1 MKENKIEISYK
12 VFDDLSELSK
22 EDAWLLNE
30 AREVTKQAYAPY
42 SNFYVGAVA
51 KLVNGEIVAGTNQE
65 NASFPV
71 GLCAERVLLASAS
84 TLYPEVAVETM
95 AISYHSGNGN
105 SNEPIAPCGMCR
117 QSLQEYE
124 IRVKRPI
131 RLILGGLEGKVFVFE
146 KASLLL
152 PLGFSSD
159 DLNRE

>member
-1 MKENKIEISYK
+1 MKEKKIEISYK
-12 VFDDLSELSK
+12 VFDDINELAK

-30 AREVTKQAYAPY
+30 AREVTNQAYAPY

-105 SNEPIAPCGMCR
+105 SNQPNNLSPVRAERRGRGEHAVR
-117 QSLQEYE
+117 
-124 IRVKRPI
+124 
-131 RLILGGLEGKVFVFE
+131 GGWRDPY
-146 KASLLL
+146 ASTH
-152 PLGFSSD
+152 P
-159 DLNRE
+159 